1 MIAGD
6 ARRTKDVRGVTLQQ
20 DPAREAVFTVVDTD
34 AEMQD
39 WPGMSDQSRR
49 EKLHRHMNNEMGALE
64 IAAQCLVDFTEA
76 PWALRMQLARQAADE
91 SRHVLILQ
99 RRLKEIGGKEG
110 EFPVANFEWGV
121 TGMIDDLPGRLA
133 VQNRTFEAGLI
144 DLLGVLR
151 NKWREAGDDTT
162 ADLLDGILADEI
174 AHVRLANR
182 WIRTLTE
189 ENPRV
194 LLQVAHAIRLLR
206 DINRRLAPEV
216 GDTNAVGIEVTPD
229 RLLPPAVNVDGRLEA
244 EFTEEEVHEV
254 LRQAGFRSILPSSSP
269 TRKKEAAR

>member
-1 MIAGD
+1 MTG
-6 ARRTKDVRGVTLQQ
+6 RVTKDVRGVTLQR
-20 DPAREAVFTVVDTD
+20 DPAREPIFTVVDTD
-34 AEMQD
+34 AEMED
-39 WPGMSDQSRR
+39 WPDMSEQARR

-64 IAAQCLVDFTEA
+64 IAAQCLVDFTDA
-76 PWALRMQLARQAADE
+76 PWPLRMQLARQAADE

-99 RRLKEIGGKEG
+99 RRLKEIGGREG

-144 DLLGVLR
+144 DLLGVLK

-174 AHVRLANR
+174 AHVRFANR
-182 WIRTLTE
+182 WIRRLTE

-194 LLQVAHAIRLLR
+194 LLQVARAIRFLR
-206 DINRRLAPEV
+206 DINRRLAPEL
-216 GDTNAVGIEVTPD
+216 GDTNAVGIEVTPE
-229 RLLPPAVNVDGRLEA
+229 RLLPPAVNVNARLEA

-254 LRQAGFRSILPSSSP
+254 LRQAGFRSILPG
-269 TRKKEAAR
+269 RIGEAPREG